1 MRFTFLI
8 LTSLIPLSLQKSTPE
23 DLSYVAAVVEYEFSW
38 DVPTNVQNYLTLI
51 RDAAA
56 KDADVVVFPELC
68 LNPGQDHYVPIP
80 FNGLLKDDPIPAIR
94 PYLYH
99 EILVAISSAARENA
113 IYVVVNI
120 QETMNCEDAP
130 GEECPEKKTYIF
142 NANIVFDRQGAVISR
157 YRKMNLF
164 GEYTRTPALKPDLGE
179 FSTDFGVRF
188 GHFICFDLMFQV
200 PAVQTPQKLNVTD
213 IIYTG
218 MWVSELP
225 YLTAVQIQEAY
236 AYSMNVNFIA
246 SGANNVTEGGAGSG
260 IYSGKAGALISFMPG
275 LPTTRLLVTRVPKVP
290 GQVQSYPGPIYNDPS
305 DLDNLLINGDPSM
318 AAHTSRLLVP
328 GYQSFTLTSGD
339 IMCSFDIKL
348 TQTDKTLYKYRA
360 GVLSGVRTYDG
371 KASGGIKVCAVFA
384 CTGDGIDSCSKRFP
398 KYTAESLA
406 TFEEL
411 TIAANLTTPKRN
423 EDLQADNIVY
433 YPISLQPSILPLEPK
448 DYSLNINQIG
458 DRTFYNYK
466 LLNGN
471 VELYS
476 FGIFGRMFE
485 RDDEVPSPP
494 WTEMEN

>member
-1 MRFTFLI
+1 MRFIFLI

-38 DVPTNVQNYLTLI
+38 DVASNVQNYLTLI
-51 RDAAA
+51 RDAAE

-80 FNGLLKDDPIPAIR
+80 INSLLKDDPIPAIR
-94 PYLYH
+94 PDLYH
-99 EILVAISSAARENA
+99 EILVAISAGARENA

-120 QETMNCEDAP
+120 QEIMNCEDAT
-130 GEECPEKKTYIF
+130 GEECPEKKIYIF
-142 NANIVFDRQGAVISR
+142 NTNIVFDRQGAVVSR

-164 GEYTRTPALKPDLGE
+164 GEYTRTPALSPDLGE

-225 YLTAVQIQEAY
+225 YLT
-236 AYSMNVNFIA
+236 
-246 SGANNVTEGGAGSG
+246 GSG
-260 IYSGKAGALISFMPG
+260 IYSGKAGALISIMPG

-305 DLDNLLINGDPSM
+305 DHDNLLINGDPSM

-328 GYQSFTLTSGD
+328 GYQSFTLKSGD
-339 IMCSFDIKL
+339 IICSFNINL

-371 KASGGIKVCAVFA
+371 KATGGIKVCAVFA

-411 TIAANLTTPKRN
+411 SIAANLTTPKRN

-433 YPISLQPSILPLEPK
+433 YPISLQPSILPLEVK

-458 DRTFYNYK
+458 ERTFYNYK

-485 RDDEVPSPP
+485 RDDEAPSPP
-494 WTEMEN
+494 WTDVEN